1 MKRVLLALVVLA
13 VLAMACGAGSSE
25 PAATSSPES
34 RAWTACTMFVHSQ
47 LGISTSEAQRYAASQ
62 VSRSGDTFT
71 IDVYYASVDAQY
83 RCQILRHQNGDMELL
98 SLAER

>member
-1 MKRVLLALVVLA
+1 MKKVLIVLVVLA
-13 VLAMACGAGSSE
+13 VAVIACGGGSSE

-34 RAWTACTMFVHSQ
+34 RAWTACTMFVHTQ
-47 LGISTSEAQRYAASQ
+47 LGISTSEAQRYATSQ

-71 IDVYYASVDAQY
+71 VDVYYANVGTQY

>member
-1 MKRVLLALVVLA
+1 MKTVLLALVALTVL
-13 VLAMACGAGSSE
+13 VMACGGGSSE
-25 PAATSSPES
+25 LAATSSPES

-47 LGISTSEAQRYAASQ
+47 LGISTSEAQRYTASQ

-71 IDVYYASVDAQY
+71 VDVYYANVGTQY
-83 RCQILRHQNGDMELL
+83 RCQILQHDNGDMELL